1 MRLHGC
7 SFEKVATKANRDR
20 WKSNCL
26 QWMDLQNVPTPGY
39 RYDTQ
44 ANPSIFFDHH
54 YSTSTPTTSLSDG
67 TAFKCG
73 APIIK
78 CRDSFTTVLLSLR
91 TVPYLLCS
99 AHSAPYSFSPNIH
112 RSNLVQIFLFF
123 LFLCFNFI
131 NKPFKKIFSKTEL
144 FGHASRVAA
153 LSCHASSGGVR
164 RGCFHFSCVWRDR
177 II

>member
-1 MRLHGC
+1 MSNSFLDCYVYFRVNGVLNSYILGRSVIVARLRLHGC

-67 TAFKCG
+67 AAFKCG

-99 AHSAPYSFSPNIH
+99 AH
-112 RSNLVQIFLFF
+112 
-123 LFLCFNFI
+123 
-131 NKPFKKIFSKTEL
+131 
-144 FGHASRVAA
+144 
-153 LSCHASSGGVR
+153 
-164 RGCFHFSCVWRDR
+164 
-177 II
+177 